1 MRVKR
6 GELEALV
13 TKDGSWIREMIHPK
27 KDGPGAMSFAEAV
40 VPPDAETIAHAHETF
55 EEIYFVLGGGGRM
68 RLGDEEFHVA
78 PGEAIRIL
86 PGVVHSLKNQGF
98 EDLVVL
104 CCCSPPYT
112 HEDTVLE

>member
-55 EEIYFVLGGGGRM
+55 EEIYFVLGGGSECAWATKSFMWRPARRSGYCR
-68 RLGDEEFHVA
+68 ESSTA
-78 PGEAIRIL
+78 
-86 PGVVHSLKNQGF
+86 
-98 EDLVVL
+98 
-104 CCCSPPYT
+104 
-112 HEDTVLE
+112 